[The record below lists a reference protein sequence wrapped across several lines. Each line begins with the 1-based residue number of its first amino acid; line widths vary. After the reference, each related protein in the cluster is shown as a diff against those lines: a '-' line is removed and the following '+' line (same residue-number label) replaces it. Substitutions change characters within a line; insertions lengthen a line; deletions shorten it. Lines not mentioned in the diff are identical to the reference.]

1 MTERPELLEA
11 TDEMIDDAAPEKIVS
26 SPALGRRDRKR
37 LETRNGLVA
46 VALELFGERGF
57 GAVTVNDIA
66 DRADVDPS
74 TFFRHFGS
82 KEAVIFSDFHAA
94 INRLCDAV
102 RAQPADLPLL
112 ETMRVAVKNLA
123 ATLMVD
129 LENERRRGQLI
140 ESTPSVRAQ
149 ALVTRETLI
158 DQLALA
164 VAERI
169 GVDPVDD
176 SRPYLLAGSFVLASN
191 WYRRYVVKTGDVS
204 SSLDEAVD
212 RIIEIVKGFVAV
224 YASEKGPARPRPDDA
239 R

>member
-1 MTERPELLEA
+1 MTEPPELLEA
-11 TDEMIDDAAPEKIVS
+11 PENIVS

-82 KEAVIFSDFHAA
+82 KEAVIFSDFEAA
-94 INRLCDAV
+94 INRLSDAV

-112 ETMRVAVKNLA
+112 ETMRVAVKKLA

-129 LENERRRGQLI
+129 LDNDRRRGHLI

-164 VAERI
+164 AAERI

-176 SRPYLLAGSFVLASN
+176 SRPYLLAGTFVLACN
-191 WYRRYVVKTGDVS
+191 WYRRYVVKTGDVP

-224 YASEKGPARPRPDDA
+224 YDSERSSSIPA
-239 R
+239 